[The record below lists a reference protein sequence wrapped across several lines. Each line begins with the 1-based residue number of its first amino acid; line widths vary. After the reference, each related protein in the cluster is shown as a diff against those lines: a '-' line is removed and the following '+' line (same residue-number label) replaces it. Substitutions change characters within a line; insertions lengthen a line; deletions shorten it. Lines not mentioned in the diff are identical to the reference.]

1 MSKKKKKKS
10 IAELA
15 SEAIHKQLELKGI
28 DVLVVVGITVKE
40 MKTRNC
46 FGGIDKDGITIYEF
60 TPKDELIEIDSF
72 DWNNYESVT
81 IDHFA
86 MKSVLVFKNEGQ
98 EREIII
104 NDGNGRNVEN
114 ILRQNTNLKVSL
126 VERKWYNKIIG
137 FRSKTKWKMI
147 LASFI
152 YLAIFA
158 AIVGAFSD
166 DKTEKAEEPEI
177 EEVATAQNDGADDK
191 KDDNDKKEKDKK
203 AAKPDMNLEI
213 EVIETINNGD
223 VCGVKGTTNI
233 MDGAI
238 LDYQL
243 RATMG
248 ETEIVDGKWEIT
260 ESVDTLEKDDE
271 DGFFGDGSE
280 YQLLILFPSFG
291 STANQPDH
299 VQETYGEYGENIK
312 KGPNL
317 LESDGSKYISF
328 EIDFD
333 KDGIIDPDERKGK
346 DYQNAIR
353 EWEESFKQEMLDHY
367 GEAGIIAISENPGSD
382 YDVFNVF
389 VPNEFKLSTDEEKIY
404 YVEEI
409 GPLLEADLTSHFK
422 KEHDVHVYFLYEDG
436 STMASR
442 KIFGGWKLKK

>member
-1 MSKKKKKKS
+1 MSKKEKKKS

-28 DVLVVVGITVKE
+28 DVLAVVGITVKE

-60 TPKDELIEIDSF
+60 TPKDELIKIDSF
-72 DWNNYESVT
+72 DWNNYESVS

-86 MKSVLVFKNEGQ
+86 MKSVLVFKSEGL
-98 EREIII
+98 EREIVI
-104 NDGNGRNVEN
+104 NDGNGKDVEN
-114 ILRQNTNLKVSL
+114 VLRQNTNLKVNL
-126 VERKWYNKIIG
+126 VERKWFNKIIG

-158 AIVGAFSD
+158 AIVGAFFD

-191 KDDNDKKEKDKK
+191 RDDNDKKEKDKK

-213 EVIETINNGD
+213 EVIETIINDD
-223 VCGVKGTTNI
+223 VVVVKGTTNI
-233 MDGAI
+233 IDGAI

-333 KDGIIDPDERKGK
+333 KDGIIDPEERRKK
-346 DYQNAIR
+346 DYQDAVKK
-353 EWEESFKQEMLDHY
+353 WEESFKQEMLDHY
-367 GEAGIIAISENPGSD
+367 SETGIIDIAENPGGD
-382 YDVFNVF
+382 FDVFNVF
-389 VPNEFKLSTDEEKIY
+389 VPNEFKLYSDEEKIY

-442 KIFGGWKLKK
+442 KMFGGWKLKK

>member
-137 FRSKTKWKMI
+137 FRSKTRWKMI

-158 AIVGAFSD
+158 AIIGAFSD
-166 DKTEKAEEPEI
+166 NEDNKTKEAKTE
-177 EEVATAQNDGADDK
+177 EVSVVKDDK
-191 KDDNDKKEKDKK
+191 GEETKKET
-203 AAKPDMNLEI
+203 KPNLNLEI
-213 EVIETINNGD
+213 EVTETIINDD
-223 VCGVKGTTNI
+223 VVVVKGTTNI
-233 MDGAI
+233 IDGAI

-248 ETEIVDGKWEIT
+248 ETEVVDGKWEIT

-271 DGFFGDGSE
+271 DGFIGRSE
-280 YQLLILFPSFG
+280 ERRVG
-291 STANQPDH
+291 K
-299 VQETYGEYGENIK
+299 EKEYVCG
-312 KGPNL
+312 
-317 LESDGSKYISF
+317 
-328 EIDFD
+328 
-333 KDGIIDPDERKGK
+333 
-346 DYQNAIR
+346 
-353 EWEESFKQEMLDHY
+353 
-367 GEAGIIAISENPGSD
+367 
-382 YDVFNVF
+382 
-389 VPNEFKLSTDEEKIY
+389 
-404 YVEEI
+404 
-409 GPLLEADLTSHFK
+409 
-422 KEHDVHVYFLYEDG
+422 
-436 STMASR
+436 
-442 KIFGGWKLKK
+442 